1 MNYSQ
6 LLEEQATVAL
16 QVYVVIGS
24 GDCRGYMLK
33 P

>member
-6 LLEEQATVAL
+6 LLEEQATAAL
-16 QVYVVIGS
+16 QVYGVKRS